1 MCKGPADLFQGAVF
15 RAQASTDW
23 DVRASDGVC
32 VCRASETE
40 QSMNL
45 KLAVTYSKT
54 AYSKMHMC
62 VLSMYPVI
70 LTPMTARSLFK
81 YYLCGI
87 QNILGKISIQGC

>member
-1 MCKGPADLFQGAVF
+1 MCKGPADLFQDVVF
-15 RAQASTDW
+15 RAQVSTDW
-23 DVRASDGVC
+23 GVRASDGVC
-32 VCRASETE
+32 VCRASEIG

-62 VLSMYPVI
+62 ALSIYPVI
-70 LTPMTARSLFK
+70 LTPATARSLFK

-87 QNILGKISIQGC
+87 HNILAKISIQGH